1 MTLAAEY
8 LQEQRRKILII
19 IREYFHHELDSS
31 RSSLA
36 SERLGIQMPQV
47 LIMKDQEKSISKRA
61 FTVHFTTVM

>member
-19 IREYFHHELDSS
+19 SREYFHHELDSS

-36 SERLGIQMPQV
+36 SERLGIQMPQA
-47 LIMKDQEKSISKRA
+47 LIMKDQEKRA
-61 FTVHFTTVM
+61 FLKEHSQCILLL